1 VLIDDILVGE
11 EMTQDSLEMSQNLL
25 NNSEDSLNDARKEFV
40 VRTWCD
46 CFTVLS
52 VVLSEM

>member
-1 VLIDDILVGE
+1 MLIDDILVGE

-46 CFTVLS
+46 CFTVLP